1 MPPPASAFASPAG
14 AQSKNVALLFKMYE
28 LDLPLG
34 SVLYISLVFSDA
46 APVRYGE
53 EMADIS
59 G

>member
-1 MPPPASAFASPAG
+1 MPPPASAFGSPAG

-28 LDLPLG
+28 GLAFG